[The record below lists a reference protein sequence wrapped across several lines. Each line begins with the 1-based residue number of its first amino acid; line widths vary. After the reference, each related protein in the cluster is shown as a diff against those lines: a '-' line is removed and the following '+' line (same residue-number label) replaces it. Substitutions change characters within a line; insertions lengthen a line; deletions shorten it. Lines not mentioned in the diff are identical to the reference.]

1 MQQLMVR
8 ASLIAVLAPLA
19 SARAAPASLIAQ
31 ILVREDHVTII
42 ERLDVAGDLQG
53 VAQAFPLLL
62 PDGGP
67 GPIIAPRSKA
77 VPNGLEVE
85 TSGPVRAV
93 FDSDHLRVIP
103 TDGPGHARIEVR
115 YTLPVRTAVASLVLA
130 PTQTLDQVRLV
141 TRRTMSYAPQ
151 IRPLVPYAYDEQDDD
166 SGTWQIL
173 TLLEPVRSG
182 TRLRVDVRHLPAQ
195 FVPYRTIAIV
205 GLIAVVAGM
214 GLAALARGSE
224 G

>member
-1 MQQLMVR
+1 MHRRMAR

-19 SARAAPASLIAQ
+19 SARAAPTSLIAQ
-31 ILVREDHVTII
+31 ILVGEDHMVII

-67 GPIIAPRSKA
+67 GPVIAPRSKA
-77 VPNGLEVE
+77 VPTGLEVE

-115 YTLPVRTAVASLVLA
+115 YTLPVRTALASLVLA

-141 TRRTMSYAPQ
+141 TRRTLSYAPQ
-151 IRPLVPYAYDEQDDD
+151 IRPLAPYAYEEQDDD
-166 SGTWQIL
+166 TGTWQIL
-173 TLLEPVRSG
+173 TLLEPVRPG
-182 TRLRVDVRHLPAQ
+182 TRLRVAVRHLPAP
-195 FVPYRTIAIV
+195 FVPYRTVALV
-205 GLIAVVAGM
+205 GLIAVVAGV
-214 GLAALARGSE
+214 GLAALIRGSD